1 MAADDHAVV
10 VGISRYPGLND
21 LSGPENDAKDFHDW
35 LCSPTGAAVPA
46 GNITKILSSEY
57 HPPDPKTPFE
67 AKPTTE
73 AVLVAFDTIQQ
84 QGVARGKVGRRLYI
98 YLAGHGFAPDYKEAA
113 LLMANAAE
121 TRFYHVAGSRYAD
134 YFARAGFFD
143 EVVLFM
149 DCCRNDYT
157 RAPLMDP
164 VYEKRTSMQPARVC
178 YGFATKW
185 SRAARE
191 RPLAQTGVVRG
202 LFTLVLLEGL
212 RGAAPRD
219 SQGNVTG
226 ATLKAY
232 VLNELPKRF
241 GTGEFQEPQILA
253 DDPVVFP
260 APAAKLPDFHVR
272 VTLSPANTGKAVEL
286 VDGAF
291 RPIRGNNPSPDRW
304 EWHVSSPGLYQVRV
318 AGGPEQVPFPLI
330 GEGEVK
336 DVTI

>member
-1 MAADDHAVV
+1 M
-10 VGISRYPGLND
+10 ISSIIGRAMGYALAGFIPIVEIQFRDYLNPAWQQLVDQAGTMSWRSGGRFSCPMVIRMSYGGYLGGAGALWHSETANGPILHQPGLRVCVPSNAR
-21 LSGPENDAKDFHDW
+21 DAVAAMR
-35 LCSPTGAAVPA
+35 AAVFS
-46 GNITKILSSEY
+46 G
-57 HPPDPKTPFE
+57 
-67 AKPTTE
+67 
-73 AVLVAFDTIQQ
+73 
-84 QGVARGKVGRRLYI
+84 
-98 YLAGHGFAPDYKEAA
+98 
-113 LLMANAAE
+113 
-121 TRFYHVAGSRYAD
+121 
-134 YFARAGFFD
+134 

-260 APAAKLPDFHVR
+260 APAAKVPDFHVR
-272 VTLSPANTGKAVEL
+272 VTLSPANTGKPVEL
-286 VDGAF
+286 LDGALK
-291 RPIRGNNPSPDRW
+291 PIPGNKPSPDRW